1 MTQGINSALDR
12 EVSAS
17 DSTTGE
23 TTTATL
29 TQTDASINPGNSGG
43 ALLNLKGEVIGIN
56 SAKYGGDYV
65 DGMGFAI
72 PMKTAANIIN
82 ELIVR
87 EKVEESQTAYLG
99 ISGIDVTSDVAK
111 AYNMPTG
118 IYVAKVYNGSAADT
132 YGLMKGDIITHF
144 AGQKVESME
153 ALQELMQYHA
163 AGTEVTITVARANMG
178 SYEEVEINM
187 VLGSKN

>member
-1 MTQGINSALDR
+1 
-12 EVSAS
+12 
-17 DSTTGE
+17 
-23 TTTATL
+23 
-29 TQTDASINPGNSGG
+29 
-43 ALLNLKGEVIGIN
+43 
-56 SAKYGGDYV
+56 
-65 DGMGFAI
+65 
-72 PMKTAANIIN
+72 MKTAANIIN

-99 ISGIDVTSDVAK
+99 ISGIDVTNDVAK

>member
-1 MTQGINSALDR
+1 MKEIIDITPM
-12 EVSAS
+12 S
-17 DSTTGE
+17 D
-23 TTTATL
+23 
-29 TQTDASINPGNSGG
+29 
-43 ALLNLKGEVIGIN
+43 
-56 SAKYGGDYV
+56 
-65 DGMGFAI
+65 
-72 PMKTAANIIN
+72 
-82 ELIVR
+82 
-87 EKVEESQTAYLG
+87 EERFWAML
-99 ISGIDVTSDVAK
+99 AK